1 MDTTRTI
8 LTAAAGET
16 GIIATD
22 AVIPHENLQIA
33 LQIIIALATLVKL
46 FKENRASRKK

>member
-8 LTAAAGET
+8 LTAAGGEA

-22 AVIPHENLQIA
+22 AIIPHDTLQIT

-46 FKENRASRKK
+46 FKENRRSKK